1 MITDKQIK
9 DKVESTIQK
18 ISIQRLNEKLR
29 IFRDVEL
36 PFINIKY
43 IKKPIKVSRK
53 RLRLYLDLVLMR
65 YPDLKYAPTSALAE
79 FITEIFKCECTEKEL
94 LHLRMFKDIVTKK
107 VITMKDNN
115 VKQVKRIRWRHKN
128 NVNRNHIHI

>member
-9 DKVESTIQK
+9 DIVESTTRK
-18 ISIQRLNEKLR
+18 ISTQRLNEKLR
-29 IFRDVEL
+29 VFRDVEL

-43 IKKPIKVSRK
+43 IEKPIKVSKK
-53 RLRLYLDLVLMR
+53 RLRLYLDLIYTC
-65 YPDLKYAPTSALAE
+65 YPTARNAPTKALAE
-79 FITEIFKCECTEKEL
+79 LITELFKCECSEKDL
-94 LHLRMFKDIVTKK
+94 LRLRMFKDITTKK

-128 NVNRNHIHI
+128 VNKNRIHI